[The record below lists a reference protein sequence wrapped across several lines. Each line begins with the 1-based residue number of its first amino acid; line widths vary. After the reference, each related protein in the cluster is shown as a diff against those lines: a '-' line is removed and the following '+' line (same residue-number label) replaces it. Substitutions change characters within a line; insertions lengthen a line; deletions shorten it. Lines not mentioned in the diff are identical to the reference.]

1 MIIYSPMFKRDDD
14 QHLVIVQCD
23 SGHTTGDLIAYA
35 RYHIYNLKANADKGQ
50 AADDEGQ
57 FADQGQV
64 THVLFIIHLHN
75 HKVNSSFIGFQGD
88 PWVSSHIDDL
98 RAASDLSVS
107 AREAIGLSIS
117 ELFWGEPKE
126 VLDQYD
132 VTLQS
137 QDSDSDHSAQSDNS
151 IEHDAELEEQ
161 DSPDAEVE
169 LWVERVHAD
178 EVPKR
183 ATVEMSVDD
192 IEDVDFDLQ
201 GEEADYDSSSHE
213 AVTDLKP
220 DDSEIEVSVDVVT
233 PFTSVE
239 EAPQASVETS
249 AFELST
255 SEVPT
260 MEEPAAE
267 APIAVE
273 VPMPE
278 DLSVKAHIV
287 SGHPEEPEACL
298 QESTFESP
306 PVDTPMLIESSSE
319 LQESLVEVAV
329 VEQSVTDIPAL
340 LEDPTEVPKSPV
352 EAIVEARLEL
362 ESPAEVLLSE
372 ESPIVSPMLEEAPFE
387 PSAPCSTDEFPS
399 PALPQEHSDV
409 RFSQGDDEPTSG
421 VLPQAQAMEP
431 EICDTKVVSEVP
443 PDPVLQ
449 KTLFPAEVESST
461 MVADTPSFLDKSSP
475 IAVSSPNISLS
486 DQQPTSELVD
496 DFSEDPFVPY
506 DFHDDSVTAVRSPMY
521 RRLHSCIQAATSKI
535 VDAVEKQAEKRLRVT
550 ARIEVLDQL
559 IPKHSCG
566 ELGKIYYIT
575 TVGKP
580 SKLIRLIMIEIYN
593 NA

>member
-1 MIIYSPMFKRDDD
+1 MFKRDDD

-50 AADDEGQ
+50 ATDGGQ

-98 RAASDLSVS
+98 RAASDFSVS

-126 VLDQYD
+126 VLGQYD

-151 IEHDAELEEQ
+151 VEHGAELEGQ

-183 ATVEMSVDD
+183 ATAEMSVDD

-201 GEEADYDSSSHE
+201 GEEADYDSSSKE

-220 DDSEIEVSVDVVT
+220 DDSEIEVSFDVVT

-239 EAPQASVETS
+239 EAPQASVET
-249 AFELST
+249 FELST
-255 SEVPT
+255 SVPT

-278 DLSVKAHIV
+278 DPSVKAHVV

-306 PVDTPMLIESSSE
+306 PVNTPMLIKSSGE

-352 EAIVEARLEL
+352 EAIAEARLEL
-362 ESPAEVLLSE
+362 ESPAEVLLLE
-372 ESPIVSPMLEEAPFE
+372 ESPIVSPMLEEAPSE
-387 PSAPCSTDEFPS
+387 PSVPCTTDELLS

-409 RFSQGDDEPTSG
+409 VRFSQEDDEPTSG

-449 KTLFPAEVESST
+449 KTLLPAKVVSST
-461 MVADTPSFLDKSSP
+461 IVVDTPSFLDKPSP
-475 IAVSSPNISLS
+475 IAVSSPNVSLS

-496 DFSEDPFVPY
+496 DFSKDPLGLY
-506 DFHDDSVTAVRSPMY
+506 DFHDESAVPVRSPMY
-521 RRLHSCIQAATSKI
+521 RRLHSCIQAATSRI
-535 VDAVEKQAEKRLRVT
+535 VDTVEKQAEKRLRVT
-550 ARIEVLDQL
+550 TRIEVLDQL

-566 ELGKIYYIT
+566 ELGK
-575 TVGKP
+575 V
-580 SKLIRLIMIEIYN
+580 
-593 NA
+593 

>member
-1 MIIYSPMFKRDDD
+1 MFKRDDD

-50 AADDEGQ
+50 AADEGQ
-57 FADQGQV
+57 FAGQGQV

-75 HKVNSSFIGFQGD
+75 HKINSSFIGFQGD

-98 RAASDLSVS
+98 RAASDFSVS

-117 ELFWGEPKE
+117 ELFWGKPKE
-126 VLDQYD
+126 VTDQYD

-151 IEHDAELEEQ
+151 IEHGAELEEQ

-178 EVPKR
+178 EVTKR
-183 ATVEMSVDD
+183 TTVEMSVDD

-201 GEEADYDSSSHE
+201 GEEADYDSSSNE

-220 DDSEIEVSVDVVT
+220 DDNEIEVSVDVVT

-255 SEVPT
+255 SEVPM
-260 MEEPAAE
+260 MEEQ
-267 APIAVE
+267 APISVE

-278 DLSVKAHIV
+278 DPSVKAHVV

-306 PVDTPMLIESSSE
+306 PVDTPMLIESSCE
-319 LQESLVEVAV
+319 LQESLVEVAI
-329 VEQSVTDIPAL
+329 VEQSITDIPAL
-340 LEDPTEVPKSPV
+340 LKDPTEVPESPV
-352 EAIVEARLEL
+352 EAIAEARLEL
-362 ESPAEVLLSE
+362 ESPAEVLLLE
-372 ESPIVSPMLEEAPFE
+372 ESPIVSPMLEEAPSE
-387 PSAPCSTDEFPS
+387 LSVPCTTDELLS

-409 RFSQGDDEPTSG
+409 VRFSQEDDEPTSG

-431 EICDTKVVSEVP
+431 EICDTKVVGEVP

-449 KTLFPAEVESST
+449 KTPFPAEMVSST
-461 MVADTPSFLDKSSP
+461 MVVDTPSFLDEPSP

-486 DQQPTSELVD
+486 DQQQTSELVD
-496 DFSEDPFVPY
+496 DFSEDLFGPF

-535 VDAVEKQAEKRLRVT
+535 VDSVEKQAEKRLRVT

-559 IPKHSCG
+559 VPKHSCG
-566 ELGKIYYIT
+566 ELGKIYYYIT
-575 TVGKP
+575 TVGKHKQTH
-580 SKLIRLIMIEIYN
+580 SVGRDRDLQ
-593 NA
+593 

>member
-1 MIIYSPMFKRDDD
+1 M
-14 QHLVIVQCD
+14 
-23 SGHTTGDLIAYA
+23 
-35 RYHIYNLKANADKGQ
+35 
-50 AADDEGQ
+50 
-57 FADQGQV
+57 
-64 THVLFIIHLHN
+64 
-75 HKVNSSFIGFQGD
+75 
-88 PWVSSHIDDL
+88 
-98 RAASDLSVS
+98 
-107 AREAIGLSIS
+107 
-117 ELFWGEPKE
+117 
-126 VLDQYD
+126 
-132 VTLQS
+132 
-137 QDSDSDHSAQSDNS
+137 
-151 IEHDAELEEQ
+151 
-161 DSPDAEVE
+161 E

-387 PSAPCSTDEFPS
+387 PSVHHVAQMNFLHLLCHKNTVMLYVSRREMMNQLLVCFLRPKLWSLKFVTLKLSAKFLQIQYYRRHCFQPKWNHQQWLLI
-399 PALPQEHSDV
+399 LPV
-409 RFSQGDDEPTSG
+409 FSISLLPLLS
-421 VLPQAQAMEP
+421 VLPISHCPISSQP
-431 EICDTKVVSEVP
+431 VS
-443 PDPVLQ
+443 L
-449 KTLFPAEVESST
+449 
-461 MVADTPSFLDKSSP
+461 
-475 IAVSSPNISLS
+475 
-486 DQQPTSELVD
+486 
-496 DFSEDPFVPY
+496 
-506 DFHDDSVTAVRSPMY
+506 
-521 RRLHSCIQAATSKI
+521 
-535 VDAVEKQAEKRLRVT
+535 
-550 ARIEVLDQL
+550 
-559 IPKHSCG
+559 
-566 ELGKIYYIT
+566 
-575 TVGKP
+575 
-580 SKLIRLIMIEIYN
+580 
-593 NA
+593 